1 MNLTPIKMPAAYAA
15 ISEEELCYLQ
25 GGSDNDAW
33 TTILNIGKTFSYIA
47 YIFAGMSSII
57 NNVNTINNAFINL
70 NDILSQ
76 FGS

>member
-1 MNLTPIKMPAAYAA
+1 MNLTPIKMPAAYAT

-33 TTILNIGKTFSYIA
+33 TTFLNIGKTFSYIA

-70 NDILSQ
+70 NNMLSQ
-76 FGS
+76 F

>member
-1 MNLTPIKMPAAYAA
+1 MNTNPIKMPAAYAA